1 MRTNFRKLSWG
12 FIFVLLDIRLG
23 FIDILPDFV
32 GYLLILSAVR
42 QLDRHYPGYNKAWPA
57 AVILCL
63 TSLLPVGP
71 QYSLLQQP
79 LPPSPL
85 WVGLTGLYQLLIL
98 ALVVTIFGTLTQHAR
113 SQSKIELANASRN
126 RMRLFVLLQL
136 ALLLTI
142 PYSLNTTDT
151 VGIIVPLS
159 ILLLLAMIL
168 LVFLCRKAAK
178 AFAGELTGREH

>member
-12 FIFVLLDIRLG
+12 FLFVLLDIRLG

-32 GYLLILSAVR
+32 GYLLILSALR

-57 AVILCL
+57 AVVLCL
-63 TSLLPVGP
+63 ASLVPVGP
-71 QYSLLQQP
+71 QFNLLLQP

-85 WVGLTGLYQLLIL
+85 WVGLTGLHQLLLL
-98 ALVVTIFGTLTQHAR
+98 ALVVAIFGTLTRHAR
-113 SQSKIELANASRN
+113 SQGKIELANASRN

-136 ALLLTI
+136 ALLFTL

-151 VGIIVPLS
+151 VGFIIPLT
-159 ILLLLAMIL
+159 ILMLLAMIL

-178 AFAGELTGREH
+178 TFAGEYTGREH